1 MRHRH
6 TRATAAA
13 RQTPSSILRG
23 GHLVAP
29 TDEGNSTAACAVSR
43 YKKRCVALR
52 CVGWRTVFRRG
63 LCCSSETR
71 PKKRGENDRHPEPH
85 SFVLV
90 RCCRFAWETRL
101 LDVESTRRR
110 SVERP
115 HDCLSSPCH
124 GRRRP
129 STCPWVK
136 TAADVGVNVR
146 YKNAHCR
153 TGGRG
158 WWCVGLRGGR
168 REEGARSEPSINNV
182 KRWRRPMDLI
192 FWEGRARFN
201 TYVLYRTLRVEYS
214 PNNCYCIVTTIC
226 HSFWTRD
233 YRKWH

>member
-1 MRHRH
+1 MRVGRSGALGKPFAPPPHTSHRRH
-6 TRATAAA
+6 PPDVLADSTRRTS
-13 RQTPSSILRG
+13 RSSNRRRKQHCCLCCFKVQEALRG
-23 GHLVAP
+23 
-29 TDEGNSTAACAVSR
+29 
-43 YKKRCVALR
+43 
-52 CVGWRTVFRRG
+52 VGWRTVFRRG

-201 TYVLYRTLRVEYS
+201 TYVLYRTFE
-214 PNNCYCIVTTIC
+214 
-226 HSFWTRD
+226 
-233 YRKWH
+233 